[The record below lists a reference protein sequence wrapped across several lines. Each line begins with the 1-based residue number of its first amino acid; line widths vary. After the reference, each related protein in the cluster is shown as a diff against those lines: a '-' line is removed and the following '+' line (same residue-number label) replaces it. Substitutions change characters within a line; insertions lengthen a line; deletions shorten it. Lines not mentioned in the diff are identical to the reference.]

1 MRILLVGASGT
12 IGQAVAAALRP
23 RHDIIEASRHKSHE
37 RVDLTDEDSIRFLY
51 HRLGRVDAVVIAA
64 GQAAFKPLTELTDA
78 DFAFS
83 FRSKLMG
90 QVNLVR
96 IGIDEVTDGGSFT
109 LTSGILAQEPTPGS
123 SAVSLVNAGVE
134 AFVRAAALE
143 LPRGL
148 RINVVSPPW
157 VSETLRAMGRDP
169 AGGLPAAEV
178 ARSYV
183 ESVEGTQTGAVIV
196 PERAVTVA

>member
-12 IGQAVAAALRP
+12 IGRAVAAALRS
-23 RHDIIEASRHKSHE
+23 RHEIIEASRHKSHE
-37 RVDLTDEDSIRFLY
+37 RVELTDEDSIRFLY

-64 GQAAFKPLTELTDA
+64 GQAAFKSLTELTDA

-83 FRSKLMG
+83 LRSKLMG

-96 IGIDEVTDGGSFT
+96 IGIDEVADGGSFT
-109 LTSGILAQEPTPGS
+109 LTSGILAQEPVPGS
-123 SAVSLVNAGVE
+123 SAVTLVNAAVE
-134 AFVRAAALE
+134 AFARAAALE

-157 VSETLRAMGRDP
+157 VNETLQAMGRDP
-169 AGGLPAAEV
+169 AGGIPAADA

-183 ESVEGTQTGAVIV
+183 ESVEGTRTGAVIV
-196 PERAVTVA
+196 PARP

>member
-1 MRILLVGASGT
+1 MRVLLVGASGT
-12 IGQAVAAALRP
+12 IGQAIAAALRP
-23 RHDIIEASRHKSHE
+23 RHDIIEASRHKSRE
-37 RVDLTDEDSIRFLY
+37 RVDIVDEDSIRFLY
-51 HRLGRVDAVVIAA
+51 HRLGRVDAVVVAA
-64 GQAAFKPLTELTDA
+64 GGAAFKPLHDLTDG

-83 FRSKLMG
+83 FRNKLMG

-96 IGIDEVTDGGSFT
+96 VGISELTDGGSFT
-109 LTSGILAQEPTPGS
+109 LTSGILAQQPSPGS

-134 AFVRAAALE
+134 AFARAAALE

-169 AGGLPAAEV
+169 SAGVPVADV

-183 ESVEGTQTGAVIV
+183 ESVEGRQTGAVIV
-196 PERAVTVA
+196 PTRA

>member
-12 IGQAVAAALRP
+12 IGQAIAGALRP
-23 RHDIIEASRHKSHE
+23 RHDIVEASRQKSHE
-37 RVDLTDEDSIRFLY
+37 RVDLSDEDSIRFLY

-64 GQAAFKPLTELTDA
+64 GGAAFKPLTQLTDA

-83 FRSKLMG
+83 FRNKLMG
-90 QVNLVR
+90 QVNMVR
-96 IGIDEVTDGGSFT
+96 VGIPEVADGGSFT
-109 LTSGILAQEPTPGS
+109 LTSGILAQQPSPGS

-134 AFVRAAALE
+134 AFARAAALE

-157 VSETLRAMGRDP
+157 VSETLKAMGRDP
-169 AGGLPAAEV
+169 EGGLPASAV

-183 ESVEGTQTGAVIV
+183 ESVEGTMTGSVIV
-196 PERAVTVA
+196 PSQR